1 LDGIAA
7 ARWSNVAPGRLAME
21 NPALEQLYRED
32 YGRIVAALIRLV
44 GDFDLAEESIQEAFA
59 VALEQWPREGVPVNP
74 RAWIIG
80 AARHKAID
88 RIRRRGR
95 LDDKLREIL
104 ALEENQPDDADD
116 DQDAHATVPDDRLR
130 LIFTCCHPA
139 LALEAQVALSLRTL
153 CGLTTEEIAR
163 AFIVPATTMAQRLV
177 RAKRK
182 IRAAGIPYE
191 VPPDDL
197 LPERIEAVMAVIYLI
212 FNEGY
217 SATSGPALVRGDLCI
232 EAIRLGRILNELMPD
247 NSEARGLLALMLL
260 HDARRAAR
268 LDAEGDLILL
278 EEQDRSRWNSVQI
291 REGLGLAVAAMS
303 SAVPGPYAI
312 QAAIAAAHARST
324 AAPNTDWREIA
335 ALYALLTRIQPSPVV
350 ELNRAVAVAMA
361 DGPEHGL
368 SLIDLIEAQGELRDY
383 HLLWSARA
391 DLLRRLGRWGEARE
405 AYNQALELV
414 TDEPQRRFLR
424 RRIVEVDSRERAT
437 D

>member
-1 LDGIAA
+1 
-7 ARWSNVAPGRLAME
+7 ME
-21 NPALEQLYRED
+21 NAALEQLYRED

-59 VALEQWPREGVPVNP
+59 VALEQWPREGVPANP

-104 ALEENQPDDADD
+104 ALEDNLANEASD
-116 DQDAHATVPDDRLR
+116 DQDDSATVPDDRLR

-139 LALEAQVALSLRTL
+139 LALEAQVALSLHTL
-153 CGLTTEEIAR
+153 CGLTTEEIAH

-197 LPERIEAVMAVIYLI
+197 LPERLEAVMAVIYLI

-232 EAIRLGRILNELMPD
+232 EAIRLGRILSELIPD
-247 NSEARGLLALMLL
+247 NSEAGGLLALMLL

-268 LDAEGDLILL
+268 LDTSGDLILL

-291 REGLGLAVAAMS
+291 REGLSLAAAAMS

-312 QAAIAAAHARST
+312 QSAIAAAHARST
-324 AAPNTDWREIA
+324 AAAITDWREIA
-335 ALYALLTRIQPSPVV
+335 ALYALLTRIQSSPVV

-361 DGPEHGL
+361 DGPEQGL

-391 DLLRRLGRWGEARE
+391 DLLRRLERWGEARE
-405 AYNQALELV
+405 AYNHALALV

-424 RRIVEVDSRERAT
+424 RRIAEVDSRERAI